1 MCLRKIGMN
10 SKLKSIFKAGGLV
23 SSLCIGLIVGI
34 LFFSGMNTTM
44 TYIAPKSW
52 HLIASASEGNPG
64 AGSSGFL
71 EIFFTNH
78 TASPDTAYNENTSA
92 TMEAWCVANM
102 VGHTPYATAD
112 AFKTEISYGVTFDIV
127 VRCRFNKTNAWDG
140 AKFIDKNCRVNITLT
155 GFGTAGMVNITGTQ
169 VITYNNTGATYLY
182 TNTFWQDVDGGT
194 GTGFTVLK
202 GTPYTSNKIVMIN
215 IWAKY

>member
-1 MCLRKIGMN
+1 MKT
-10 SKLKSIFKAGGLV
+10 IFKAGVPLTVLVIGLV
-23 SSLCIGLIVGI
+23 AAMMYMPSVHDVV
-34 LFFSGMNTTM
+34 
-44 TYIAPKSW
+44 YQPKVTQVW
-52 HLIASASEGNPG
+52 HLVKSYNALASDNDPG

-71 EIFFTNH
+71 EIFFINH
-78 TASPDTAYNENTSA
+78 TATPTTAFDDNTSA
-92 TMEAWCVANM
+92 TLEAWCVANM

-112 AFKTEISYGVTFDIV
+112 QFRTEVSYGVTFDIV
-127 VRCRFNKTNAWDG
+127 VKCRWNRANAYDG
-140 AKFIDKNCRVNITLT
+140 AKFIASNTRVNITLT